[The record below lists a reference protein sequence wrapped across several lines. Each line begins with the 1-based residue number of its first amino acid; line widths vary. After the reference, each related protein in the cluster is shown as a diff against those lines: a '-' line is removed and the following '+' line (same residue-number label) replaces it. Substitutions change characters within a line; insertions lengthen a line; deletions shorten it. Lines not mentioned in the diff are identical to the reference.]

1 MALNIQITDGILG
14 GAQRV
19 VLYGPEG
26 IGKTTFASMFP
37 DPVFCDTEG
46 STRRYNL
53 RRTPCPKSWTEIRAI
68 VAYFIQY
75 PDRLGT
81 FVLDTAD
88 WAERL
93 CIDHICAVNKQSGLE
108 GFGYGKGYVYEAEEF
123 GRLLDDLTALSERN
137 VHILLNAHAQ
147 MRKFEQPDELG
158 SYDRWEMKLTKKVAP
173 MVKEWA
179 DMVLFAN
186 YQTYV
191 VNVDGQ
197 GTTKGR
203 NKVQGGRRIMK
214 TAHHP
219 CWDAKNRENLPEE
232 MDFDFTLIAHLFP
245 GKTISAMPETDQAA
259 QPKGTCDVVQET
271 QAHAKATGDGG
282 KRAPGGH
289 IPEGDS
295 DPKDVNRNENVAR
308 AGQRAM
314 IEVADIA
321 EKLPSA
327 ASIPEVSA
335 PPPEQPAERMA
346 EPPAGIPPALY
357 ALMRQDGVTE
367 EEIMFAVAGKGYFP
381 GDTPIRN
388 YPPDFV
394 QGVLIGAWPQVR
406 GMVLANR
413 EEVPF

>member
-1 MALNIQITDGILG
+1 MASNIQITDGILG

-53 RRTPCPKSWTEIRAI
+53 RRTPFPKSWTEIREI

-108 GFGYGKGYVYEAEEF
+108 SFGYGKGYVYEAEEF
-123 GRLLDDLTALSERN
+123 GHLLDDLTALSERN

-197 GTTKGR
+197 GTAKGR
-203 NKVQGGRRIMK
+203 NKVQGGKRVMK

-232 MDFDFTLIAHLFP
+232 MDFDFTQIANLFP
-245 GKTISAMPETDQAA
+245 GKP
-259 QPKGTCDVVQET
+259 QET
-271 QAHAKATGDGG
+271 HAHAGDGG
-282 KRAPGGH
+282 KRVPGGH

-308 AGQRAM
+308 TGQRAM

-321 EKLPSA
+321 ENLPSA
-327 ASIPEVSA
+327 AALPEASA
-335 PPPEQPAERMA
+335 PPPDKPDERMA
-346 EPPAGIPPALY
+346 EAPAGIPPALY

-367 EEIMFAVAGKGYFP
+367 HEIMFAVAGKGYFP

>member
-1 MALNIQITDGILG
+1 MASNIQITDGILG

-53 RRTPCPKSWTEIRAI
+53 RRTPFPKSWTEIREI

-75 PDRLGT
+75 PDKLGT

-93 CIDHICAVNKQSGLE
+93 CIDHICAVYKQSGLE
-108 GFGYGKGYVYEAEEF
+108 SFGYGKGYVYEAEEF
-123 GRLLDDLTALSERN
+123 GHLLDDLTALSERN

-158 SYDRWEMKLTKKVAP
+158 NYDRWEMKLTKKVAP

-197 GTTKGR
+197 GTAKGR
-203 NKVQGGRRIMK
+203 NKVQGGKRVMK

-232 MDFDFTLIAHLFP
+232 MDFDFTQIANLFP
-245 GKTISAMPETDQAA
+245 GKPQL
-259 QPKGTCDVVQET
+259 PH
-271 QAHAKATGDGG
+271 AHAEV
-282 KRAPGGH
+282 
-289 IPEGDS
+289 PE
-295 DPKDVNRNENVAR
+295 
-308 AGQRAM
+308 M
-314 IEVADIA
+314 I
-321 EKLPSA
+321 PSA

-335 PPPEQPAERMA
+335 PPPEQPAERMTEA
-346 EPPAGIPPALY
+346 PAGIPPALY